1 MEIKKVGVIGCGFMG
16 AGIVQVCAQSGYQV
30 TVQEV
35 SDDVLKEGMATIDYF
50 LSRDVDKGRKT
61 KAEKV
66 ATLSRIRTTTDIGEL
81 ADRDIIIEVVPEDI
95 ALKKRIFAELDA
107 ICPRRTILA
116 SNTSTIRIAE
126 LASATERPAKVI
138 GTHFLSPVPPSKLL
152 EVVKSEG
159 TSAATLKTVI
169 AFGKSLGKE
178 VLIAKDT
185 PGFIFN
191 YLLGALT
198 RAALD
203 LLDQGIALEDIDK
216 SMTLGLGHPIGP
228 IALADFNGLDVVY
241 LTQKAVYEQTR
252 DPRSKPSRTVE
263 KLVKAGR
270 LGRKTGKGFYDYGA
284 EKNP

>member
-159 TSAATLKTVI
+159 TSAATLKSVI

-263 KLVKAGR
+263 KLVKAGH

-284 EKNP
+284 EKKP

>member
-66 ATLSRIRTTTDIGEL
+66 ATLSRIRTTTDIGDL

-95 ALKKRIFAELDA
+95 ALKRRIFAELDA

-203 LLDQGIALEDIDK
+203 LLDQGIAVEDIDK

-263 KLVKAGR
+263 RLVKAGR
-270 LGRKTGKGFYDYGA
+270 LGRKTGKGFYDYGEQKKA
-284 EKNP
+284 

>member
-1 MEIKKVGVIGCGFMG
+1 VIGCGFMG

-35 SDDVLKEGMATIDYF
+35 NEEMLKRGLATIDYF
-50 LSRDVDKGRKT
+50 LDRDVEKGRKS
-61 KAEKV
+61 KSQKV
-66 ATLSRIRTTTDIGEL
+66 GAMARIKTTTSIADL
-81 ADRDIIIEVVPEDI
+81 ADRDLVIEVVPEDI
-95 ALKKRIFAELDA
+95 ALKKQIFSALDE
-107 ICPRRTILA
+107 ICPRATILA

-126 LASATERPAKVI
+126 LAGATERPAKVI

-152 EVVKSEG
+152 EVVKAEK
-159 TSAATLKTVI
+159 TSGATLKTVVE
-169 AFGKSLGKE
+169 FGKSLGKE
-178 VLIAKDT
+178 VLIARDT

-203 LLDQGIALEDIDK
+203 LLDQGIAKEDIDK

-241 LTQKAVYEQTR
+241 LTEKAVYEQTH
-252 DPRSKPSRTVE
+252 DPRDKPSERVARM
-263 KLVKAGR
+263 VKQGR
-270 LGRKTGKGFYDYGA
+270 LGRKTGRGFYDYG
-284 EKNP
+284 EKG

>member
-159 TSAATLKTVI
+159 TSAATLKSVI

-263 KLVKAGR
+263 RLVKAGR
-270 LGRKTGKGFYDYGA
+270 LGRKTGKGFYDYGEQKKA
-284 EKNP
+284 